1 MNIKD
6 LKKLLLKEVILAK
19 NVFVIGHNNIDL
31 DAFGAMIGIA
41 LICKKFR
48 KQTFAIIDDD
58 TLEESMNEALK
69 LKPNWLKINKT
80 KKVKQHISSK
90 SLLIIVDTNKE
101 QLVSLKDEL
110 KSFKKIIIIDH
121 HKTNEDTIKTPY
133 LFIDNNASSTCEVMT
148 ELIKMFNIKISKKD
162 ANLLLAGIVLDTN
175 HFSYKMKRKTFYCC
189 YYLLSKGAEM
199 LDALTLLKQS
209 LDDFNERQKTLEN
222 TIRIGTTIIAK
233 TPDKKIS
240 LKSDLAKSA
249 DQLIQF
255 KGILTAFVIGKLD
268 KNTIGISARNM
279 GKVKIDKI
287 MSEIGNGGGNET
299 EAACVI
305 NDTTIKETEQRLL
318 EMLKS
323 R

>member
-6 LKKLLLKEVILAK
+6 LKKLLLKEVILSK

-41 LICKKFR
+41 LICKKLR

-58 TLEESMNEALK
+58 ALEESMNEALK
-69 LKPNWLKINKT
+69 LKPSWLKINKT
-80 KKVKQHISSK
+80 KKVKQHITSK

-133 LFIDNNASSTCEVMT
+133 LFIDNNASSTCEIMT
-148 ELIKMFNIKISKKD
+148 ELLKMFNVKISKRD
-162 ANLLLAGIVLDTN
+162 ANLLLAGIILDTN

-199 LDALTLLKQS
+199 LEALTLLKQS
-209 LDDFNERQKTLEN
+209 LDDFIERQKTLEN
-222 TIRIGTTIIAK
+222 TIRIGTTIIAR

-255 KGILTAFVIGKLD
+255 KGILTAFVIGKID
-268 KNTIGISARNM
+268 KHTIGISARNM
-279 GKVKIDKI
+279 GNVKIDKI

-305 NDTTIKETEQRLL
+305 NDITIKETEQKLL
-318 EMLKS
+318 EMLKK
-323 R
+323 